1 MNVYYIMYVSCNV
14 LHLEQKGYCQM
25 YPNDIDMDVLDC
37 ILRDENK
44 MILYENGSSSGVIL

>member
-1 MNVYYIMYVSCNV
+1 
-14 LHLEQKGYCQM
+14 M